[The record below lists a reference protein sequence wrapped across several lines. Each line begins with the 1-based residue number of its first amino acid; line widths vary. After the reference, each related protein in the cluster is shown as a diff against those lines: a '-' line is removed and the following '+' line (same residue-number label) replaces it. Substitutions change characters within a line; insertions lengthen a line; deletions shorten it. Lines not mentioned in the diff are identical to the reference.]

1 MSDSPPPTRSV
12 DPWAAFG
19 RIVGGVLVYGLA
31 GFGLD
36 RWWGT
41 SFMVAIGVVVGAT
54 LGIYTVYASLR
65 PPTAP
70 GTR

>member
-1 MSDSPPPTRSV
+1 MSQTPPPTRAT

-19 RIVGGVLVYGLA
+19 RIVGGVLLYGLV

-41 SFMVAIGVVVGAT
+41 TFMVAIGVVVGAA
-54 LGIYTVYASLR
+54 LGIYTVFASLR
-65 PPTAP
+65 SAE
-70 GTR
+70 